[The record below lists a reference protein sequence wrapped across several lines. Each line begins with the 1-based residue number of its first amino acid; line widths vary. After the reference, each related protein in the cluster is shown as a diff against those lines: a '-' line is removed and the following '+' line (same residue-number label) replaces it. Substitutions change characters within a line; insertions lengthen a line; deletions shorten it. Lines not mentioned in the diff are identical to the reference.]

1 MPRPQPSR
9 NLKSI
14 SLASRSSGIG
24 LANLSHRLPR
34 KPHRRR
40 NTSNGGEGSL
50 PPQFGYNR
58 RLLTASAMSRS
69 LDALPG
75 FYVKIA
81 SQTRPPY
88 ESLSLGYLSNLLF
101 FCYQVSES

>member
-1 MPRPQPSR
+1 
-9 NLKSI
+9 
-14 SLASRSSGIG
+14 
-24 LANLSHRLPR
+24 
-34 KPHRRR
+34 
-40 NTSNGGEGSL
+40 
-50 PPQFGYNR
+50 
-58 RLLTASAMSRS
+58 MSRS

-101 FCYQVSES
+101 FCYQVSESLRKLFDSQQTLGLTIVPD